1 MIKVLIKV
9 VMYLISIERNEIT
22 KEETIRELEV
32 LVNEWDDALRV
43 LKIVIKAHEKGSKHW
58 KYFWEGFTYHDCL
71 RCGPWDLSRL
81 AKHGILVCVS
91 PDGKRNTYQVVN
103 LDTVVKFITAFK
115 EGLIKNEATDEPKVR
130 LDPLLLNSFFDDI
143 IGYDDLKDLI
153 IKALKKEK
161 ASHFIFIG
169 PPSSAKSMFLDEIMK
184 LPKSA
189 FAVGTTSSKVG
200 ILDILFDERP
210 DYLVIDEIDKANPKD
225 IAVLNTLMWRGM
237 VSETKHRKTREL
249 RLNTFVFMA
258 ANSDKTIYRDILS
271 RAHVFYF
278 GEYDNET
285 YIKTVV
291 GVLSKE
297 GIDQSIAESV
307 AKHCLGDLRT
317 RDVREAIRIGRLA
330 DNIEEVETIIQ
341 TLKKYKRRRR

>member
-1 MIKVLIKV
+1 
-9 VMYLISIERNEIT
+9 MYLIKIERNEIT

-43 LKIVIKAHEKGSKHW
+43 LKIVIKAHETGSKPW
-58 KYFWEGFTYHDCL
+58 KYFWEGFTYHDCP
-71 RCGPWDLSRL
+71 RCNPWHLTRL
-81 AKHGILVCVS
+81 AQHGILECVS
-91 PDGKRNTYQVVN
+91 PNGKRNTYRVVN
-103 LDTVVKFITAFK
+103 LETVVEFIKDF
-115 EGLIKNEATDEPKVR
+115 ESELNKNEATDEPKVR

-143 IGYDDLKDLI
+143 IGYDDLKELI
-153 IKALKKEK
+153 IKSLKKEK

-189 FAVGTTSSKVG
+189 FAIGTTSSKVG
-200 ILDILFDERP
+200 MLDLLFDERP
-210 DYLVIDEIDKANPKD
+210 NYLVIDEIDKANPKD

-237 VSETKHRKTREL
+237 VSETKHRKTRET

-258 ANSDKTIYRDILS
+258 ANSDKNIYRDLLS

-278 GEYDNET
+278 REYDNET
-285 YIKTVV
+285 FIKTVV

-297 GIDQSIAESV
+297 GIDKGIAESV
-307 AKHCLGDLRT
+307 AKHCLEDLRT
-317 RDVREAIRIGRLA
+317 RGNRNKAILCIARFPTPL
-330 DNIEEVETIIQ
+330 
-341 TLKKYKRRRR
+341 TL